1 MLAAHV
7 LRSLVRPAAAP
18 SRRHPWQ
25 LGLELVIAGI
35 SGLISQGTYVGII

>member
-7 LRSLVRPAAAP
+7 RVILGVTQQA
-18 SRRHPWQ
+18 

-35 SGLISQGTYVGII
+35 SGLISQGTYGGII